1 MADKNHVLKSPQSIT
16 DAKTSS
22 GSEGKSIPF
31 SKSVDSVIQTD
42 ESYRM
47 DCPEMGICILVNNKH
62 FLPNTGMALR
72 SGTDADAALV
82 FDTFRTLGY
91 NVKTYNDLPCKR
103 IIEVLQNIAKDD
115 HKKRNSFVCVLL
127 SHGEDGLIYGTDGP
141 LELKTLTSLFR
152 GDRCK
157 TLRGKPKLFFIQVIR
172 NTE

>member
-1 MADKNHVLKSPQSIT
+1 FKTNSSSTFMKARKNY
-16 DAKTSS
+16 
-22 GSEGKSIPF
+22 
-31 SKSVDSVIQTD
+31 SVDSVIQTD

-103 IIEVLQNIAKDD
+103 IIEVLLDLRLQ
-115 HKKRNSFVCVLL
+115 L
-127 SHGEDGLIYGTDGP
+127 ETGT
-141 LELKTLTSLFR
+141 
-152 GDRCK
+152 
-157 TLRGKPKLFFIQVIR
+157 FITKQGSC
-172 NTE
+172 